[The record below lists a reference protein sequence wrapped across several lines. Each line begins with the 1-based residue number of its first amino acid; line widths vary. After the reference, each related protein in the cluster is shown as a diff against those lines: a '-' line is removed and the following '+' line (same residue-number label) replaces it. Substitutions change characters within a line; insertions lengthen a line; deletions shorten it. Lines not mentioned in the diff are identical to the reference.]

1 MPKKAILTLSI
12 ALAGIFAVLVVFLIS
27 FSLSKSVS
35 LDLVSKIQSL
45 VLRNLTTEIENL
57 IEDITRPL
65 VKYAESSELSLYI
78 NKEMDDTAL
87 GLLQWGISNAYN
99 LLSLEG
105 YEEIFV
111 MLPDNRVVSKTGLTE
126 LSISDEIISAVRS
139 GKKKYDIYM
148 PYEYSGKQVIVVLSK
163 IAGSDAILIGL
174 YPENPIERLVSKIRF
189 GESGYVALVYGTKTI
204 THPNKEYIG
213 NFDLSKNEKTK
224 ILAQEIL
231 SKEKGTVIYYFEE
244 KKFAVFERISNYNL
258 TAVAIMP
265 FSEIARESHRIV
277 RSKVFS
283 NFITILGVLLSFLLS
298 IIIILHA
305 SIIEKNAKL
314 TKMVSELNEM
324 NSELEVAYNELEET
338 QNKVINSEKMAALGK
353 LMVNIAHDVNT
364 PAGIIYSSLTE
375 IEHMVNSTKEKF
387 NSGELTEEEFKNCLE
402 NTSQLIEI
410 MLRNT
415 RRITDLVQ
423 SLKRV
428 ALNETIENYS
438 NVNINSLVNDVLNAM
453 YPKLRRTKIEVT
465 TEIQE
470 DLIVNTIPGAIAQI
484 LMNLID
490 NSLTHAFDEDTP
502 GIIKIKFEKSID
514 ARGTEYL
521 SFVYSDNGK
530 GIEPDV
536 QKHVFEPFFTTLK
549 DKGTGLGLSIVYN
562 LVTEKL
568 GGEIRVES
576 SPGNGTTI
584 YVKIPLRVKS

>member
-12 ALAGIFAVLVVFLIS
+12 ALAGIFAVVVVFLIS

-45 VLRNLTTEIENL
+45 VLRNLTMEIENL

-126 LSISDEIISAVRS
+126 LSIPDEVISAIRS

-148 PYEYSGKQVIVVLSK
+148 PYEYPGKQVIVVLSK
-163 IAGSDAILIGL
+163 IAGADAILIGL
-174 YPENPIERLVSKIRF
+174 YPSGQIEKLVSKLRF

-244 KKFAVFERISNYNL
+244 KKFAAFERISNFNL
-258 TAVAIMP
+258 TAVAIMS
-265 FSEIARESHRIV
+265 FSEIASESHRIV
-277 RSKVFS
+277 RSKAFS
-283 NFITILGVLLSFLLS
+283 NFITILGVLLSLLLS
-298 IIIILHA
+298 IIIILYA

-428 ALNETIENYS
+428 ALNETIENYL
-438 NVNINSLVNDVLNAM
+438 NININSLVNDVLNAM
-453 YPKLRRTKIEVT
+453 YPKLRRTKIEIT

-470 DLIVNTIPGAIAQI
+470 DLIVNTIPAAIAQI

-502 GIIKIKFEKSID
+502 GIIKIKFEKTID

-530 GIEPDV
+530 GIDPDV

-568 GGEIRVES
+568 GGEIKLES
-576 SPGNGTTI
+576 NPGNGTTI